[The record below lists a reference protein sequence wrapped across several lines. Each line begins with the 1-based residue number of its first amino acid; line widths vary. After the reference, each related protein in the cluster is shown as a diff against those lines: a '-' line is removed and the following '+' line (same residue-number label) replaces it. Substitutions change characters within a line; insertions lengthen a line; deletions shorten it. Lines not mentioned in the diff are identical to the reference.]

1 MIWLQQ
7 GSEETT
13 VRMQTPTRLF
23 LLLLGVSFQ
32 VSHGFPWWDHV
43 GLETSLWGAGRALLP
58 GPWCSHQD
66 VEGSRRFFR
75 SAATSLWSLHFA
87 MGNHPFWGFNYKE
100 LEIVW
105 HCCFKFFCVF
115 LFLIAIVD
123 MLNYQ
128 RVRHVCLV
136 VLGQG
141 GVFMSIFIGRM
152 SILIYWFCCVKQ
164 TQSKQRGRFDVK
176 QYTSYRI
183 IG

>member
-1 MIWLQQ
+1 MVRSCWPWNFLV
-7 GSEETT
+7 GSWKSSPSRSM
-13 VRMQTPTRLF
+13 VF
-23 LLLLGVSFQ
+23 
-32 VSHGFPWWDHV
+32 
-43 GLETSLWGAGRALLP
+43 A
-58 GPWCSHQD
+58 
-66 VEGSRRFFR
+66 SRRGRLPAFFR

-105 HCCFKFFCVF
+105 HCCFKFVCVF